1 MERKIINTNV
11 RFNLAREEDCRAY
24 EHLRG
29 MDRKQYRSYSKAVV
43 AAVNAYFEWEQ
54 ESAVPDRVDELLLQR
69 IQRLMEQNTKS
80 ILDVLQTKNGASV
93 AVSEVTSAN
102 KPMNAEQDQ
111 QTALDFLDGF

>member
-1 MERKIINTNV
+1 MERKIINTNI

-43 AAVNAYFEWEQ
+43 AAVNAFFGQEQ
-54 ESAVPDRVDELLLQR
+54 EATSDKTSEALFQQIEHL
-69 IQRLMEQNTKS
+69 IEQNTK
-80 ILDVLQTKNGASV
+80 VLLEALHGKETMTRVVPDA
-93 AVSEVTSAN
+93 AFDN
-102 KPMNAEQDQ
+102 KHESTEQDQ